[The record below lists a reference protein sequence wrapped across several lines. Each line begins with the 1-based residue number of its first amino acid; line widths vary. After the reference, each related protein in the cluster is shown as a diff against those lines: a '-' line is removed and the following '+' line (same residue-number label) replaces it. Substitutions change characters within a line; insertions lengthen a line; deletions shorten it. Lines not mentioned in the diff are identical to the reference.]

1 MSKIIVVVIL
11 VIFISSIFVLLI
23 ALILSLLFLRRPA
36 LFVHVLIDPG
46 AGSRTETSPKSF
58 LGSTREKCTNSAQCL
73 RHQLLFGPLP
83 AGAAVPCGLHA
94 EV

>member
-23 ALILSLLFLRRPA
+23 ALILSLLFLRRPEI
-36 LFVHVLIDPG
+36 FVHVLIDPG
-46 AGSRTETSPKSF
+46 AGSKSF